1 MILRHGINFDLTFT
15 ADDEFEDYADPH
27 VVGRCRA
34 LYDYD
39 ASQRDELSIKFGKVI
54 IATVLV

>member
-1 MILRHGINFDLTFT
+1 MILRHGMNFDLTFI
-15 ADDEFEDYADPH
+15 ADDEFEDYTDPH

-39 ASQRDELSIKFGKVI
+39 ASQTDELSIKYGRYFLK
-54 IATVLV
+54 